1 MILLHVIQLYI
12 LLVRAFLAPN
22 SDLNKNGDYI
32 GSLGEG
38 RYVYVCGIGGGGGG
52 EQQKRVLFLFIS
64 LAVLFDFLNYMYV

>member
-38 RYVYVCGIGGGGGG
+38 RYVYVCGIGGGG